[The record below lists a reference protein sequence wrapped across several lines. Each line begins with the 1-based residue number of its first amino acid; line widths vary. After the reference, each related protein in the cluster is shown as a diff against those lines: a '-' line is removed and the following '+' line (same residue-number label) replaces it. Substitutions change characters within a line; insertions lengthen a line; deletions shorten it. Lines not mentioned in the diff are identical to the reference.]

1 MGRSI
6 IVEAEEQ
13 VACPKCNQRFPL
25 SEGLSRQAIERH
37 ADAFGKS
44 LSEHRRKL
52 EAELAA
58 EARAQFDVQL
68 KAKDTVL
75 EKFRSEE
82 LQLRRRLHEL
92 AEAKKNVDVDYQR
105 KLDEEM
111 KRRDALH
118 HAQIAGL
125 RGEVV
130 DLKRK
135 LEQGSQQLQGE
146 ALELSLESV
155 LKNAFPLDEIVPV
168 PKGMNGADLLQH
180 VRLPSGYCC
189 GTIVWEAKQ
198 TKAWQPAWLQKLKDD
213 QHAIGAELAV
223 IVTAAMPKDAAGKS
237 AEPFVRES
245 DVWVARFD
253 AARPLAELLRAML
266 LELHKAR
273 QANLG
278 RAENA
283 ERIYNYICSPQFMQ
297 RFKASR
303 DAIAAMQADLDAEKA
318 AMARLWK
325 KRESQLER
333 MDGGLLAVV
342 GDLQGIGHDGLPQL
356 DAVAALPATV
366 SPP

>member
-1 MGRSI
+1 MPHPI
-6 IVEAEEQ
+6 IVEAEEK
-13 VACPKCNQRFPL
+13 VACPKCNQRFAL

-37 ADAFGKS
+37 AEAFEKS
-44 LSEHRRKL
+44 FAERRRKL

-58 EARAQFDVQL
+58 AAKAQFDIQL
-68 KAKDTVL
+68 KAKDAVL

-82 LQLRRRLHEL
+82 LQLRRQLHEL

-111 KRRDALH
+111 KRREALFQ
-118 HAQIAGL
+118 AQIASAQ
-125 RGEVV
+125 REVA

-146 ALELSLESV
+146 ALEMSLESV
-155 LKNAFPLDEIVPV
+155 LKSAFPLDEIVPV

-198 TKAWQPAWLQKLKDD
+198 TKNWQPAWLQKLKDD

-223 IVTAAMPKDAAGKS
+223 LVTAAMPKDASGKS
-237 AEPFVRES
+237 EGPFIRES

-253 AARPLAELLRAML
+253 AARPLAEILRAML

-303 DAIAAMQADLDAEKA
+303 DAIAAMKADLDAEKA

-342 GDLQGIGHDGLPQL
+342 GDLQGIGQDGLPQL
-356 DAVAALPATV
+356 DAVAALPAALAE
-366 SPP
+366 